1 MLAIDSVQV
10 IGIYFTVTMEQKDVF
25 YKLLDE
31 HIEKLNGKYKDK
43 FCISQ
48 QVYDEIKTV
57 LSLDKGEKC
66 DSGSYF
72 KFWCKK
78 NWKRLVNFLLC
89 IVIVLLL
96 YYLICHIMCSIKFI

>member
-1 MLAIDSVQV
+1 MDNSVR
-10 IGIYFTVTMEQKDVF
+10 ISNSDRNIHQKLQLDF
-25 YKLLDE
+25 LTSELLDE
-31 HIEKLNGKYKDK
+31 HIEKLDGKYKDK

-72 KFWCKK
+72 KLRRCQ
-78 NWKRLVNFLLC
+78 NFKFRTTEQS
-89 IVIVLLL
+89 
-96 YYLICHIMCSIKFI
+96 LIENIPGFEFLMDWSF

>member
-31 HIEKLNGKYKDK
+31 HIEKLDGKYKDK

-48 QVYDEIKTV
+48 QVYDETKTV

-72 KFWCKK
+72 KFRRCQ
-78 NWKRLVNFLLC
+78 NFKFRTTEQS
-89 IVIVLLL
+89 
-96 YYLICHIMCSIKFI
+96 LIENIPGFEFLMDWSF